1 MRSADSWEE
10 LLLIISDE
18 EWVFYI
24 HPPAVPPAVQR
35 FTVHAARSKNLSFS
49 ILGLKSWKQS
59 LGDNGVVLVKQKM
72 IGMILNDP

>member
-1 MRSADSWEE
+1 MGR
-10 LLLIISDE
+10 IITNYKRRGM
-18 EWVFYI
+18 VFYI
-24 HPPAVPPAVQR
+24 HPPAVPPAQ
-35 FTVHAARSKNLSFS
+35 SKGSMCTQLACSKKLSFS